1 MEDSV
6 NYALFNVYWD
16 LVLGEILDTSV
27 HIFFYAIFL
36 ILFIIAI
43 RNLGRRE
50 TAGKSVLLTFSWALA
65 ALGTAQAVLCIS
77 RTIETLRL
85 LNKVVKQGADLNPGP
100 VPARTYILLGFAED
114 VVFVVNNLTADL
126 LFLYRCYVIW
136 GPQKKVLV
144 VPGTFILST
153 VVLGCISSTQA
164 LSPISTAVYTIGAAT
179 NLTLVAFT
187 AGRIWLKQRD
197 AIHIDTN
204 STLRN
209 RYSTVIAMIV
219 ESGALYCF
227 FAILCAITSQI
238 KEKLQSAIGDITFG
252 VTVSASAQGMNILPT
267 VIIVRAGMGH
277 NIQDRIEPLCVPRPT
292 PGLPIVK
299 RVDLSCGVLDIEP
312 SGEQKVAKH
321 PSTIV

>member
-16 LVLGEILDTSV
+16 LVLSEILDTSV
-27 HIFFYAIFL
+27 PIFL
-36 ILFIIAI
+36 ILFFIAI

-65 ALGTAQAVLCIS
+65 ALGTAQAVLSIS

-85 LNKVVKQGADLNPGP
+85 LNKVVKQGADLNPSP
-100 VPARTYILLGFAED
+100 D

-144 VPGTFILST
+144 VPGTFILLT
-153 VVLGCISSTQA
+153 VVLGCIASTQP
-164 LSPISTAVYTIGAAT
+164 LGPISTAGYTIGAAT

-187 AGRIWLKQRD
+187 AGRIWLKRRD

-227 FAILCAITSQI
+227 FAILCAITSQF
-238 KEKLQSAIGDITFG
+238 KESAIGHITFD
-252 VTVSASAQGMNILPT
+252 VIASALAQLMNILPT
-267 VIIVRAGMGH
+267 LIIVRAGMGH
-277 NIQDRIEPLCVPRPT
+277 NIQDRIEPLRAPRTT

-299 RVDLSCGVLDIEP
+299 WVDLSYGVLDIKP

>member
-16 LVLGEILDTSV
+16 LVLSEILDTSV
-27 HIFFYAIFL
+27 PIFL
-36 ILFIIAI
+36 ILFFIAI

-65 ALGTAQAVLCIS
+65 ALGTAQAVLSIS

-144 VPGTFILST
+144 VPGTFILLT
-153 VVLGCISSTQA
+153 VVLGCIASTQA
-164 LSPISTAVYTIGAAT
+164 LGPISTAGYTIGAAT

-187 AGRIWLKQRD
+187 AGRIWLKRRD

-227 FAILCAITSQI
+227 FAILCAITSQL
-238 KEKLQSAIGDITFG
+238 KESAIGHITFD
-252 VTVSASAQGMNILPT
+252 VIASALAQLMNILPT
-267 VIIVRAGMGH
+267 LIIVRAGMGH
-277 NIQDRIEPLCVPRPT
+277 NIQDRIEPLRAPRTT

-299 RVDLSCGVLDIEP
+299 WVDLSYGVLDIKP